1 MKQAN
6 EYFKI
11 TPDHTKEI
19 ADINEEIAN
28 LQNTIHD
35 YFRTECGTVV
45 EEVSDSEYKQTY
57 EKLSKKQLKK
67 ALSKLR
73 SNKRSELEIRYVS
86 NLIGKKYKK
95 SKEML

>member
-6 EYFKI
+6 EYFKV

-35 YFRTECGTVV
+35 YFRTECGTLVEVV
-45 EEVSDSEYKQTY
+45 SNLEYKETY
-57 EKLSKKQLKK
+57 EKLSELK
-67 ALSKLR
+67 
-73 SNKRSELEIRYVS
+73 SNKRSEIEI
-86 NLIGKKYKK
+86 
-95 SKEML
+95 

>member
-67 ALSKLR
+67 SIVQTQIK
-73 SNKRSELEIRYVS
+73 
-86 NLIGKKYKK
+86 
-95 SKEML
+95 